1 MTNTPWEAAS
11 QHYKKIV
18 LIAIGTI
25 GLGIVLTIIASVS
38 HNRPLAYMAIGL
50 LVIGMLC
57 HVAGLVVRAKDARNW
72 RIANGLAVPRAK
84 KNKDNGGN

>member
-1 MTNTPWEAAS
+1 
-11 QHYKKIV
+11 
-18 LIAIGTI
+18 
-25 GLGIVLTIIASVS
+25 
-38 HNRPLAYMAIGL
+38 MAIGL

-57 HVAGLVVRAKDARNW
+57 HVAGLVVRAKDVRNW